1 MEKKDTTKRDRR
13 IVMKLPNDLIKATD
27 YEKAKERVIHEFE
40 CVNGKFIQH
49 YVLGGEHELTEE
61 EVVDCLNALVT
72 LDCDLST
79 AYAYIKGQNE
89 KMKGLQTQLTTKD
102 KALRLAVE
110 IFCTGSHQDIKLA
123 IKNMSLIS
131 GVVKYIEEQAE
142 KELKEDKNGK

>member
-1 MEKKDTTKRDRR
+1 
-13 IVMKLPNDLIKATD
+13 MKLPNDLIKATD
-27 YEKAKERVIHEFE
+27 YEKAKEREIHEFE

-89 KMKGLQTQLTTKD
+89 KMKGLQTQLTAKD

-123 IKNMSLIS
+123 IKNMGLIS